1 MTRRLLSPPSAES
14 VLAKALEF
22 GVFAPVGVLE
32 AVRSELPRFAERG
45 RQTVEQRVL
54 VGRFIA
60 TLLAQQARQRIG
72 ATFTSA
78 AGGTEAD
85 SDSSDV
91 TAAAATTPT
100 ATTETP
106 AKTPAKT
113 TAKASSRAKPAAG
126 TASRLAIDH
135 YESLSAT
142 QVIPLLGELDPE
154 ELEAIERFEQAH
166 RNRRTVLGRI
176 AQLRTQ

>member
-106 AKTPAKT
+106 AKTPAK
-113 TAKASSRAKPAAG
+113 ASSRAKPAAG